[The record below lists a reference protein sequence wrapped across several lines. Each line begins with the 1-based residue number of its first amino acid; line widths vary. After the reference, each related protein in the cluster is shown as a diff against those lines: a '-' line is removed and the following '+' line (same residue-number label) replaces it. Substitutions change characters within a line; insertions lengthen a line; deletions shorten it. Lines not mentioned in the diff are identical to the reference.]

1 LGKAIC
7 TKQAA
12 VMADGCGIFASH
24 FDCVD
29 PAEIDDGYKSLGLED
44 YETDAFCV

>member
-1 LGKAIC
+1 
-7 TKQAA
+7 
-12 VMADGCGIFASH
+12 MADGCGIFASH